1 MSYAEAMAS
10 SRRCTVAGQ
19 LPNGQACSLVM
30 IEESDGEI
38 LIYPHGVDRD
48 AVLISPRAQQ
58 VLAKWLLHRESTRQP
73 S

>member
-1 MSYAEAMAS
+1 MSYTEAVAS

-19 LPNGQACSLVM
+19 LTNGQACSLVM
-30 IEESDGEI
+30 IEKSDGEI

-48 AVLISPRAQQ
+48 AVQISPHAQQ
-58 VLAKWLLHRESTRQP
+58 VLANWLLHRASTLLP